1 MFNSLV
7 KTTASWLLVMSLGVR
22 YLELGNLNK
31 TP

>member
-7 KTTASWLLVMSLGVR
+7 KTTAPWLLVMSLGVR
-22 YLELGNLNK
+22 YLDLGNLSQ